1 MIEVLVMSETE
12 WKNYVKGLL
21 KAEIAKRNLNYV
33 DIAER
38 LKKIGVEETPQNIS
52 NKIGRGTFG
61 AIFMMQILQ
70 VIDCTEIDITNPV
83 IS

>member
-1 MIEVLVMSETE
+1 MSDND

-21 KAEIAKRNLNYV
+21 KSEIAKRNLNYV

-38 LKKIGVEETPQNIS
+38 LKKIGVDESPQNIS

-61 AIFMMQILQ
+61 AIFMMQILK
-70 VIDCTEIDITNPV
+70 VIDCNDLHINEFDKA
-83 IS
+83 

>member
-1 MIEVLVMSETE
+1 MSETE
-12 WKNYVKGLL
+12 WKNYVKGLV

-38 LKKIGVEETPQNIS
+38 LKAIGVDETPQNIS

-70 VIDCTEIDITNPV
+70 VIGCEELQ
-83 IS
+83 ISST

>member
-1 MIEVLVMSETE
+1 MSETE

-70 VIDCTEIDITNPV
+70 VIGCTEIDITNPV

>member
-1 MIEVLVMSETE
+1 MSDND
-12 WKNYVKGLL
+12 WKNYVKSLL
-21 KAEIAKRNLNYV
+21 KSEIAKRNFNYV

-38 LKKIGVEETPQNIS
+38 LQQIGVDESPQNIS

-70 VIDCTEIDITNPV
+70 VIGCNDLHINDI
-83 IS
+83 

>member
-1 MIEVLVMSETE
+1 MSESD
-12 WKNYVKGLL
+12 WKKYVKGLL

-38 LKKIGVEETPQNIS
+38 LQQIGVNESPQNIS

-70 VIDCTEIDITNPV
+70 VIGCNDLHINKFDKA
-83 IS
+83 